1 MFIKKPI
8 LYIGPDHSH
17 ITDILDHCPG
27 NIYVSHGESDL
38 LTQKILAFAE
48 MNESERE
55 DIGKMNRTYA
65 ETYLHPDILLEKM
78 AESIEAVSL

>member
-1 MFIKKPI
+1 M
-8 LYIGPDHSH
+8 
-17 ITDILDHCPG
+17 
-27 NIYVSHGESDL
+27 

-55 DIGKMNRTYA
+55 DIGKRNRTYA

>member
-27 NIYVSHGESDL
+27 NIYVSHEESDL

-55 DIGKMNRTYA
+55 DIGKRNRTYA